1 MRSPKGFD
9 VANNEA
15 KDSHEVSLLSQ
26 PEQMQL
32 IFPLIQSEGNVGSL
46 APIKTV
52 DMILTHDIT
61 RLRDQTGNEAGEE
74 DAEYEGDSGYG
85 ITLYNRRGEGR
96 RSTML
101 QRRDRPR
108 AALFQELKPCLPRLS
123 TTTNESISY
132 SDSTNLRH
140 KPFSDL
146 IDELLEANYSSSE
159 KSANL
164 SSRPSLTSL
173 SESSIASSSCKHS
186 PVPLNSCGNPL
197 EGVEISP
204 STLYSTPGHRRKSS
218 GYLEKDSSTYVYPL
232 KQASGLTPIKPSSI
246 PCSRPVLRSATKYRT
261 FSNPQASSHFG
272 TKRVSST
279 PRRTPVSSC
288 SSYSESHEI
297 PGFEDK
303 QPHFM
308 HNSYYNNISS
318 LKLKNSECTGMSNQS
333 TTEERQR
340 IISNNRSIRVIK
352 NELES
357 LLERE
362 AISDDAYESIMSTLP
377 AELSL
382 NGTTGVRN
390 AAKANVSATP
400 AASNTPVNVTTNAM
414 NSLQL
419 GNNNQSSTPSLPR
432 RDPVT
437 PPVRPELTRAM
448 ALYRY
453 AEPGD
458 CNFEAGDMIA
468 VYEYMNTDWWLG
480 KNLRTGQEGV
490 FPHNYVQVQPIAG
503 PGMYSNEKANTYG
516 NGYPGPY
523 QAQAMPPPASS
534 NPYNSSVPPMQVA
547 EQQTTDGKPSKGGE
561 MGKKIGKKL
570 GNAAIFGAGAT
581 MGGNLVNSIF

>member
-1 MRSPKGFD
+1 MRSPKEID
-9 VANNEA
+9 VANDEA
-15 KDSHEVSLLSQ
+15 KDGHEMSLPS
-26 PEQMQL
+26 PPGQMQL
-32 IFPLIQSEGNVGSL
+32 IFPLIQPGGNVGSL
-46 APIKTV
+46 APMNTV
-52 DMILTHDIT
+52 DMILTHEIA
-61 RLRDQTGNEAGEE
+61 RLRHQTGNEAGKE
-74 DAEYEGDSGYG
+74 DAESDGDSEYG
-85 ITLYNRRGEGR
+85 ITLYNLRGEGR

-123 TTTNESISY
+123 ATTNDSISY
-132 SDSTNLRH
+132 ADSANLRH

-146 IDELLEANYSSSE
+146 IEELLDANYSSSE
-159 KSANL
+159 KSAKL

-197 EGVEISP
+197 QTAGISP
-204 STLYSTPGHRRKSS
+204 SALYSTPDHRRKST
-218 GYLEKDSSTYVYPL
+218 GCLKKDSSIYDYPL
-232 KQASGLTPIKPSSI
+232 KQASGFTPVKPSSI
-246 PCSRPVLRSATKYRT
+246 TCNRPVLGSAIKGRSFPNT
-261 FSNPQASSHFG
+261 QASSYVG
-272 TKRVSST
+272 IKRVSST
-279 PRRTPVSSC
+279 PRRTSVSSW
-288 SSYSESHEI
+288 SLHGESHEI
-297 PGFEDK
+297 IGFEDI
-303 QPHFM
+303 QPHFA
-308 HNSYYNNISS
+308 HKSHYNNISS
-318 LKLKNSECTGMSNQS
+318 LNLKNSEYTGMSNQS

-362 AISDDAYESIMSTLP
+362 AISDEAYGSVMSSLP

-382 NGTTGVRN
+382 NGTTGARN
-390 AAKANVSATP
+390 AANSNVSATP
-400 AASNTPVNVTTNAM
+400 AATNTPVNVTTNAM
-414 NSLQL
+414 NNLQL
-419 GNNNQSSTPSLPR
+419 GNNSQLSTPSLPR

-516 NGYPGPY
+516 NGYSGPY
-523 QAQAMPPPASS
+523 QVQAMPQPAST